1 MKDKAKI
8 GIIGGGIA
16 GSTVAL
22 YLGKLGLDV
31 TLFEKKS
38 SLVDGPP
45 MCHLH
50 AGGNLYREISEAQC
64 ITLLKESIE
73 LLRLYPHAIDYR
85 PTVIAV
91 PIYDEGRPQDLYTR
105 LNRLRSEYEALI
117 KKDPLNKVLG
127 ESNNYFRLYEKEQVE
142 VLRAKTDLDTLD
154 ALDRWMVPVSQS
166 IDLEKVRFPLIMVQ
180 EYGLNMFRIAATV
193 TLALKRL
200 KNVTIETNTQV
211 NGLEC
216 IKEHWQITY
225 QKKAQ
230 TITQRSFDY
239 IINAAGFQTGEI
251 DDLLNLKRKRLVE
264 FKAAYVAKWKRD
276 TLQWPELV
284 FYGKRGTPQ
293 GMAQFTP
300 YPGGYFQLHGMT
312 NTVTLFENGLAKS
325 SKESAQP
332 QLEQKFLN
340 KITKSWKFSDAI
352 ERSRSSIDYLS
363 KFIPEFKSAQVASK
377 PLYGA
382 QQIPG
387 EDATLRAAAV
397 SFERKRYAR
406 CEIVKASSV
415 LTMADAI
422 TQKLIRLHYLDPS
435 AYGERDYTK
444 MQKMDE
450 EKITKKAEIFCRE
463 RGYPLSLAHR
473 VVPKGA

>member
-1 MKDKAKI
+1 MGDKAKI

-22 YLGKLGLDV
+22 YLGERGLDV
-31 TLFEKKS
+31 TLFEKRE

-85 PTVIAV
+85 PTVIAL
-91 PIYDEGRPQDLYTR
+91 PTYDKGRPQDLYTR
-105 LNRLRSEYEALI
+105 LNRLRSEYEVLI
-117 KKDPLNKVLG
+117 KEDPLNKVLG
-127 ESNNYFRLYEKEQVE
+127 ESDDYFRLYEKEQVE
-142 VLRAKTDLDTLD
+142 ALRTKTDLETLD
-154 ALDRWMVPVSQS
+154 ALDRWMLPVSQS
-166 IDLEKVRFPLIMVQ
+166 IDLKKVQFPLIMVQ

-225 QKKAQ
+225 QKETQ
-230 TITQRSFDY
+230 PMTQRSFDY

-251 DDLLNLKRKRLVE
+251 DDLLNLKRERLVE
-264 FKAAYVAKWKRD
+264 FKAAYVAKWKKD
-276 TLQWPELV
+276 AFQWPELI
-284 FYGKRGTPQ
+284 FYGERGTPQ

-312 NTVTLFENGLAKS
+312 NSITLFENGLAKS
-325 SKESAQP
+325 SDESAQP
-332 QLEQKFLN
+332 KLEKKFLN
-340 KITKSWKFSDAI
+340 KITKSWKLSDAI

-363 KFIPEFKSAQVASK
+363 KFIPEFRSAQVASK

-387 EDATLRAAAV
+387 EDATLRAASV

-422 TQKLIRLHYLDPS
+422 TQKLIELHYLKPS
-435 AYGERDYTK
+435 AYGARDYKK
-444 MQKMDE
+444 MQEMDE
-450 EKITKKAEIFCRE
+450 EEITKKAETFCRE

-473 VVPKGA
+473 VVTKGA

>member
-1 MKDKAKI
+1 MREKTKI

-22 YLGKLGLDV
+22 YLGELGLDV
-31 TLFEKKS
+31 TLFEKKG

-91 PIYDEGRPQDLYTR
+91 PTYDKGRPQDLYTR
-105 LNRLRSEYEALI
+105 LNRLRSEYKALI
-117 KKDPLNKVLG
+117 KVDPLNKVLG
-127 ESNNYFRLYEKEQVE
+127 ESSEYFRLFERDEVE
-142 VLRAKTDLDTLD
+142 ALRVQTGIETLD
-154 ALDRWMVPVSQS
+154 ALERWMVPVSKS
-166 IDLEKVRFPLIMVQ
+166 IDLEKVQFPLIMVQ

-200 KNVTIETNTQV
+200 TNVTIKTHTQV
-211 NGLEC
+211 NGLKC
-216 IKEHWQITY
+216 IDGHWEITY
-225 QKKAQ
+225 KKEAQ
-230 TITQRSFDY
+230 QIAQRSFDY

-251 DDLLNLKRKRLVE
+251 DDLLNLKRERLVE
-264 FKAAYVAKWKRD
+264 FKAAYVAKWKSD
-276 TLQWPELV
+276 APQWPELI
-284 FYGKRGTPQ
+284 FYGERGTPQ

-312 NTVTLFENGLAKS
+312 NSITLFENGLAKS
-325 SKESAQP
+325 SQESAQP
-332 QLEQKFLN
+332 ELEQKFLN
-340 KITKSWKFSDAI
+340 KITKSWKFSDAMT
-352 ERSRSSIDYLS
+352 RSQSSIDYLS
-363 KFIPEFKSAQVASK
+363 KFIPKFKSAQVASK

-387 EDATLRAAAV
+387 EDATLRAASV
-397 SFERKRYAR
+397 SFEHKRYAR

-422 TQKLIRLHYLDPS
+422 TQKLIDLKYLRPS
-435 AYGERDYTK
+435 SYGHRNYSK
-444 MQKMDE
+444 MKKIDE
-450 EKITKKAEIFCRE
+450 EEITKKAEHFCKE

-473 VVPKGA
+473 VVSKGS